1 MDILNKPTETDQQF
15 MLRFYES
22 YKAYLFYSARKFTES
37 QSDCEDIIQ
46 DVVVRLMRNI
56 KTLRRLS
63 KNQTATYLFLTVRSV
78 YADRMKSAQ
87 EQTIPATDISLELL
101 NQDQVDSTSDD
112 EYNAKWDAE
121 ILRKTL
127 SQRDWELLEA
137 KYIMERSD
145 NDIAREMNCAPD
157 SVRTLLRRARNR
169 AKAILDDKQ

>member
-1 MDILNKPTETDQQF
+1 MDILNDPKETDQQF
-15 MLRFYES
+15 MLRFYEAN
-22 YKAYLFYSARKFTES
+22 KAYLYYSARKFTES

-46 DVVVRLMRNI
+46 DVIVRLMRNL

-63 KNQTATYLFLTVRSV
+63 RNQTATYLFLTVRSV

-87 EQTIPATDISLELL
+87 ERTIPATDISLELL
-101 NQDQVDSTSDD
+101 NQDQADSTSDD

-121 ILRKTL
+121 ILRKAL
-127 SQRDWELLEA
+127 SQRDWELLES

-157 SVRTLLRRARNR
+157 SVRTLLRRARKR